1 MFDTYAATAKRTT
14 RSRMIM
20 TFESVCGWSNTCRV
34 DVQRLRWKP
43 RDRHALENVL
53 CTRQPP
59 HSQGL
64 GRYGQRLACP
74 EVRLPAVVWRGTL
87 TRAGRREAQEE
98 VALLEAR
105 GRGRPV
111 GGLHRLLV
119 ARRPG
124 ATLLRS
130 QQVRRQPAARATDVR
145 RLDRMWQ
152 AEAEARRDVPGEMV
166 RGATGRATGRGERGC
181 GRTSALAAT
190 RARTPRAR

>member
-1 MFDTYAATAKRTT
+1 MQQGRLPAPRPGCQAVSVCEERLGWRAFYPASTFDTYAATAKRTA

-20 TFESVCGWSNTCRV
+20 TFESVCGWSSTCRV
-34 DVQRLRWKP
+34 DAQRLRWKP

-119 ARRPG
+119 ARCPS
-124 ATLLRS
+124 AALLRA
-130 QQVRRQPAARATDVR
+130 QQMHRQHRHQQRR
-145 RLDRMWQ
+145 
-152 AEAEARRDVPGEMV
+152 
-166 RGATGRATGRGERGC
+166 ER
-181 GRTSALAAT
+181 
-190 RARTPRAR
+190 

>member
-1 MFDTYAATAKRTT
+1 MGWRAFYPASMFDTYAATAKRTT
-14 RSRMIM
+14 RSRMYM

-98 VALLEAR
+98 VALLER
-105 GRGRPV
+105 EGEGGRS
-111 GGLHRLLV
+111 
-119 ARRPG
+119 A
-124 ATLLRS
+124 AS
-130 QQVRRQPAARATDVR
+130 IDSSSPAARAPHSS
-145 RLDRMWQ
+145 
-152 AEAEARRDVPGEMV
+152 VPS
-166 RGATGRATGRGERGC
+166 RYTGSIVISSDESADSSSSL
-181 GRTSALAAT
+181 GRTSTCAHGAW
-190 RARTPRAR
+190 RPRAPAGSRRRSR